1 MSKQTVETSQAIDIL
16 LPDTTNTILEVQED
30 SITTSIAVV
39 EGFEG
44 IPRHK
49 NNSYNNPLLIFLIFS
64 LFVIFIA
71 ISRRKISFRTIVSSK
86 EESKE
91 EVRHTIIDLITTL
104 SLCTI
109 TIILSAI
116 SIIYLTSGTPLQPT
130 LTLEEISKIS
140 GVIFLFLLAQHTT
153 IGVIGNIFFN
163 HNETKKILKENTTY
177 YTLPAIILTPI
188 ICSCTLATFSPN
200 TLIYIAL
207 SIVALVRLIFILR
220 NIKIFKHNI
229 STSCYIILYLCTVEI
244 MPIAILYKWALND

>member
-1 MSKQTVETSQAIDIL
+1 MSNQTTETSQTTDIL
-16 LPDTTNTILEVQED
+16 FPDTTNTILKTQED
-30 SITTSIAVV
+30 SIATSVAVI

-109 TIILSAI
+109 TIVLSAI
-116 SIIYLTSGTPLQPT
+116 SIIYLTSETTAQPI

-140 GVIFLFLLAQHTT
+140 GVIFLFLLAQHAT
-153 IGVIGNIFFN
+153 IGIIGNIFSTP
-163 HNETKKILKENTTY
+163 NETKKILKENTTY

-200 TLIYIAL
+200 ALIYTAL
-207 SIVALVRLIFILR
+207 TIIALVRLIFILR

-229 STSCYIILYLCTVEI
+229 STTCYIILYLCTVEI
-244 MPIAILYKWALND
+244 MPIAILYKWAVND

>member
-1 MSKQTVETSQAIDIL
+1 MSNQTTETSQTTDIL
-16 LPDTTNTILEVQED
+16 FPDTTNTILKTQED
-30 SITTSIAVV
+30 SIATSVAVI

-109 TIILSAI
+109 TIVLSAI
-116 SIIYLTSGTPLQPT
+116 SIIYLTSETTAQPI

-153 IGVIGNIFFN
+153 IGIIGNIFSTP
-163 HNETKKILKENTTY
+163 NETKKILKENTTY

-200 TLIYIAL
+200 ALIYTAL
-207 SIVALVRLIFILR
+207 TIIALVRLIFILR

-229 STSCYIILYLCTVEI
+229 STTCYIILYLCTVEI
-244 MPIAILYKWALND
+244 MPIAILYKWAVND

>member
-1 MSKQTVETSQAIDIL
+1 MSNQTTETSQTTDIL
-16 LPDTTNTILEVQED
+16 FPDTTNTILKTQED
-30 SITTSIAVV
+30 SIATSVAVI

-49 NNSYNNPLLIFLIFS
+49 NNSYNNSLLIFLIFS

-109 TIILSAI
+109 TIVLSAI
-116 SIIYLTSGTPLQPT
+116 SIIYLTSETTAQPI

-153 IGVIGNIFFN
+153 IGIIGNIFSTP
-163 HNETKKILKENTTY
+163 NETKKILKENTTY

-200 TLIYIAL
+200 ALIYTAL
-207 SIVALVRLIFILR
+207 TIIALVRLIFILR

-229 STSCYIILYLCTVEI
+229 STTCYIILYLCTVEI
-244 MPIAILYKWALND
+244 MPIAILYKWAVND

>member
-1 MSKQTVETSQAIDIL
+1 MSKQTIETSQQIDIL
-16 LPDTTNTILEVQED
+16 LPDTTNTILKIQED
-30 SITTSIAVV
+30 SITSSIAVV

-44 IPRHK
+44 IPRHQ

-71 ISRRKISFRTIVSSK
+71 ISRKKISFRTIVSNK
-86 EESKE
+86 EESKD

-116 SIIYLTSGTPLQPT
+116 SIIYLTSGTTAQPS

-140 GVIFLFLLAQHTT
+140 GVIFLFLLTQHTT
-153 IGVIGNIFFN
+153 IGIIGNIFFN
-163 HNETKKILKENTTY
+163 RNETKQILKENTTY
-177 YTLPAIILTPI
+177 YTLPAIILTPR
-188 ICSCTLATFSPN
+188 ICSYIRSHFSSN
-200 TLIYIAL
+200 TLLYIGL
-207 SIVALVRLIFILR
+207 SVAAIVRLIFILR

-229 STSCYIILYLCTVEI
+229 STTCYIILYLCTVEI